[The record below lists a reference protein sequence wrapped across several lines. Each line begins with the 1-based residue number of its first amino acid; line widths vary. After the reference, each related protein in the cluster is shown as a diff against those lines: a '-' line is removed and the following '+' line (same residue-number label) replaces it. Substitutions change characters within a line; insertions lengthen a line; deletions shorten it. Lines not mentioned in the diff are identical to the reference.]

1 MELFHRTVSMKQ
13 VENITN
19 FVRTNMLEEDDVE
32 ARIGNLIHHF
42 DDLKKAHDAVLRAKD
57 QIALLTPITEGASQH
72 AALSRTRSLPASNG
86 TSSTRGSRTRNCS

>member
-13 VENITN
+13 VENITS
-19 FVRTNMLEEDDVE
+19 FVRTNMLEEDDVG

-57 QIALLTPITEGASQH
+57 QIALLTPIQDGA
-72 AALSRTRSLPASNG
+72 ARTRG
-86 TSSTRGSRTRNCS
+86 